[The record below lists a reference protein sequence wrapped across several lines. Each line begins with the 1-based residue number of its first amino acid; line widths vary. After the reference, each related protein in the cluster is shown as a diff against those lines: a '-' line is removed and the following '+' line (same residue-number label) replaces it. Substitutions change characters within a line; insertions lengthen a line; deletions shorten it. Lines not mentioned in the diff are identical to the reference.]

1 MDFIVSIKPVPI
13 TDKLRPS
20 FYNAAGTSLS
30 RTQKPDHLGLEEW
43 QRILRKQYGAEQK
56 YRLENLG
63 GHPLFTEF
71 RLHNPESGKTYKIA
85 IRGSEPLD
93 NYCSCPDYAVTG
105 LGTCKHIEFAL
116 SRLMKRKGA
125 GKAFREGYTPSFSEI
140 HLRYGLRRQA
150 AFRPGTGAPPAPS
163 GENPIERLLESMVDR
178 DEETGRSCLKIPL
191 PEKEA
196 VTNLFSA
203 LGAMVASAMETK
215 TARPR

>member
-1 MDFIVSIKPVPI
+1 MRILMKKTEMTSGRSPAGRTGHP
-13 TDKLRPS
+13 
-20 FYNAAGTSLS
+20 AGTSLS

-63 GHPLFTEF
+63 DHPLFTEF

-125 GKAFREGYTPSFSEI
+125 GKASREGYTPSFSEI
-140 HLRYGLRRQA
+140 HLRYGLRRQV
-150 AFRPGTGAPPAPS
+150 AFRPGTGAPPGLLALAEWRTCSTS
-163 GENPIERLLESMVDR
+163 GKSSSSP
-178 DEETGRSCLKIPL
+178 P
-191 PEKEA
+191 P
-196 VTNLFSA
+196 
-203 LGAMVASAMETK
+203 
-215 TARPR
+215 P